1 MVLGAIFS
9 SLRFSE
15 KLIILMTVIKFGEK
29 ITTAEKIRVSKAKA
43 SDMSY
48 V

>member
-15 KLIILMTVIKFGEK
+15 KLIILMTIIKFSEK
-29 ITTAEKIRVSKAKA
+29 MATAEKIKVSKARV
-43 SDMSY
+43 SDISY